1 MTVGVRRIEKLMTT
15 ENKFAD
21 LGIVDSV
28 ATLSVIAK
36 IAASATKGTAVW
48 WRGHSSS
55 NWKLVPN
62 VFRGNAT
69 QILEREK
76 NLALRFMMKAG
87 TRHAKCPDNSDTPGW
102 LFLMQHYGLPTRLLD
117 WSESILV
124 ATYFAATEH
133 LDVDGTIWALLPFHL
148 NLNQIGSGKVPLP
161 GNEEVMP
168 LILAALGRS
177 EFKSDKVVAVYPIE
191 ADVRMLMQHGAYTIH
206 SSNTPLEDYH
216 SPIQFLCRATI
227 PANAKLALAEELR
240 NLGVRRSTLFP
251 DLHNLA
257 LDLRESK

>member
-1 MTVGVRRIEKLMTT
+1 
-15 ENKFAD
+15 
-21 LGIVDSV
+21 
-28 ATLSVIAK
+28 
-36 IAASATKGTAVW
+36 
-48 WRGHSSS
+48 
-55 NWKLVPN
+55 
-62 VFRGNAT
+62 
-69 QILEREK
+69 
-76 NLALRFMMKAG
+76 
-87 TRHAKCPDNSDTPGW
+87 
-102 LFLMQHYGLPTRLLD
+102 MQHYGLPTRLLD

-124 ATYFAATEH
+124 ATYFATTEH

-148 NLNQIGSGKVPLP
+148 NLNQIGSGSVPLP

-177 EFKSDKVVAVYPIE
+177 EFKRDKVVAVYPIE
-191 ADVRMLMQHGAYTIH
+191 SDVRMLMQHGAYTIH
-206 SSNTPLEDYH
+206 SSNTPLEDYN

-257 LDLRESK
+257 LDLRESN